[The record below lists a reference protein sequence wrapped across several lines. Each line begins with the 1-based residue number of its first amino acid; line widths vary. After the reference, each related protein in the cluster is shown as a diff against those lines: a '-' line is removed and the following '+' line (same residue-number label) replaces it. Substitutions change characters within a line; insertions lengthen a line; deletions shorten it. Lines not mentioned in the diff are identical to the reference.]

1 MLLGEGHRV
10 LVLAA
15 GRGTRM
21 GGPKVLMSVGGV
33 PWWRVQLERL
43 NAAGL
48 EQTWLVSPEVRSV
61 FESEPDAPQQLVEA
75 DSSEPMFETLMR
87 GLRSLDD
94 KPCPGVFVLPI
105 DVPAAGPAV
114 WRELAVTGRVA
125 VPVCDGRRGH
135 PLHLPRL
142 WIREH
147 LLASPPPPGARLDT
161 LIRAFRMEVAV
172 DDPAVGFNLNT
183 EADVQQWLESQ
194 REQA

>member
-1 MLLGEGHRV
+1 MLRGEGHRV

-21 GGPKVLMSVGGV
+21 GGPKVLMSVDGL
-33 PWWRVQLERL
+33 PWWRVQLARL
-43 NAAGL
+43 DAAGL
-48 EQTWLVSPEVRSV
+48 EQIWMVSPEVRSMLET
-61 FESEPDAPQQLVEA
+61 ESDAPHQLVEA
-75 DSSEPMFETLMR
+75 DSSEPMFETVMR
-87 GLRSLDD
+87 GLRSFDC

-114 WRELAVTGRVA
+114 WRALAATGRVA
-125 VPVCDGRRGH
+125 VPVHNRRRGH
-135 PLHLPRL
+135 PLHLPQP
-142 WIREH
+142 WIHEH
-147 LLASPPPPGARLDT
+147 LLASPPPPRSRLDT
-161 LIRAFRMEVAV
+161 LIKAFRLEVSV